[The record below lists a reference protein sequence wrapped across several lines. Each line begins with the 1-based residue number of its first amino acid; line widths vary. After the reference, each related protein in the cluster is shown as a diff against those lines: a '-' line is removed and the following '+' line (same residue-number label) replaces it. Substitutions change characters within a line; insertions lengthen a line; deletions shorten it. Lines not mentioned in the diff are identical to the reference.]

1 MAFMFKMSLI
11 YKLLQS
17 WLHAKSFKV
26 FGVTKHLDT
35 MRERE
40 RESCSRL
47 PNIHVYNMYIYVYNI
62 SQYQYCIL

>member
-1 MAFMFKMSLI
+1 MFKRSLI

-40 RESCSRL
+40 RVA
-47 PNIHVYNMYIYVYNI
+47 PGYPIFMYIICIYIYMYIISVNI
-62 SQYQYCIL
+62 NIV

>member
-40 RESCSRL
+40 RELLPVTQYSC
-47 PNIHVYNMYIYVYNI
+47 I
-62 SQYQYCIL
+62 

>member
-1 MAFMFKMSLI
+1 MFKRSLI

-40 RESCSRL
+40 RVA
-47 PNIHVYNMYIYVYNI
+47 PGYPIFMYIICIYIYMYIIVI
-62 SQYQYCIL
+62 SA